1 MLTITQK
8 QMDALAVPLM
18 KRLEPACL
26 EYFRKSDPERFNGA
40 LGDAL
45 RPDIAR
51 FIQESRHF
59 DFQRNASI
67 MEYVRLCIVH
77 KTNYESLMARPKVSD
92 IFRKPELNEV
102 EKLYLVEK
110 TLRRP

>member
-26 EYFRKSDPERFNGA
+26 EHLRKSDPARFG
-40 LGDAL
+40 GPPSDEL
-45 RPDIAR
+45 RANIAR

-77 KTNYESLMARPKVSD
+77 KTGYQSLMASPKVSD
-92 IFRKPELNEV
+92 IFRKPGLNEV
-102 EKLYLVEK
+102 EKLYLVEIA
-110 TLRRP
+110 LRRP